1 MLGQVRTRLVL
12 ALAAATLAVLPAAA
26 QTAAPGDDVDPAIA
40 DGSAQRALDAARER
54 WHATGIR
61 SYRFRLGILCFCT
74 VATRRPALIVVRRGK
89 PVDPPARLRAVATV
103 PRLLREVQQAID
115 DRVADLS
122 VRYGRRGVPR
132 TIAID
137 RSRMIAD
144 EEIGYDVDRFSAR

>member
-12 ALAAATLAVLPAAA
+12 ALAAAMLASLPAAA
-26 QTAAPGDDVDPAIA
+26 QPAVRGDDVDPAIA

-54 WHATGIR
+54 WRATSIR
-61 SYRFRLGILCFCT
+61 SYRFRLRIQCFCRPE
-74 VATRRPALIVVRRGK
+74 TRLPALIVVRRGK

-103 PRLLREVQQAID
+103 PRLLREVQKAID

-132 TIAID
+132 SIEID

-144 EEIGYDVDRFSAR
+144 EEIGYVVDRLSTG